1 MTTCDRTGLAKPECH
16 CAACTAALIATHAPH
31 VRSAGSAPGAARAS
45 ANLQPR
51 AGDSQAQTYG

>member
-31 VRSAGSAPGAARAS
+31 VHSAGSAPARAS

-51 AGDSQAQTYG
+51 TGEGRI

>member
-31 VRSAGSAPGAARAS
+31 VRSAGSAPGARPRVG
-45 ANLQPR
+45 QPAAAHGR
-51 AGDSQAQTYG
+51 GPDLVER

>member
-51 AGDSQAQTYG
+51 TGEGRI